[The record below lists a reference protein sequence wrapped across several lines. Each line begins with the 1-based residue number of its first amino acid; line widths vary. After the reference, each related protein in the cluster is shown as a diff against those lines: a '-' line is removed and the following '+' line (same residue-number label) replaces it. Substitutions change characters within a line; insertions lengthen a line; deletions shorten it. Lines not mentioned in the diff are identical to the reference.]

1 MMKVTILTENTVYK
15 RGLLGEHGL
24 SLLVDTGRQRYLFDT
39 GQSRVF
45 VHNAAKLGIDLKGLD
60 GVILSHGHYDHGGGL
75 EYWQELGNVPI
86 YVQEK
91 AFEKKY
97 NENSRTGKLYY
108 IGLEDKGGW
117 QKKADV
123 RKLSGGGT
131 QIADGVYL
139 LSEIPYTTHFE
150 PVPGCFWKFG
160 LQHPGDELLVDK
172 MEDEQLLVIEAEE
185 GLCVFAGCA
194 HAGIINCLRY
204 VQTIFPGKHIHCL
217 VAGMHLK
224 NSDAGRIEETIRALK
239 EIKIDIVVPVHC
251 TGICAIAKMRES
263 LGSVCILPEVGKEI
277 AIENKWREK

>member
-1 MMKVTILTENTVYK
+1 MKVTILTENTVYK

-24 SLLVDTGRQRYLFDT
+24 SLLIETGSQRYLFDT

-45 VHNAAKLGIDLKGLD
+45 LHNAAKLGIDLKGLD
-60 GVILSHGHYDHGGGL
+60 GIILSHGHYDHGGGM
-75 EYWQELGNVPI
+75 EYWHELGDVPI

-97 NENSRTGKLYY
+97 NENSRTSKLYY
-108 IGLEDKGGW
+108 IGLEDRGNW

-131 QIADGVYL
+131 QIAKGVFL
-139 LSEIPYTTHFE
+139 LSEIPYTTYFE
-150 PVPGCFWKFG
+150 PVPGCFWKSG
-160 LQHPGDELLVDK
+160 LQYPGDELLVDK
-172 MEDEQLLVIEAEE
+172 MEDEQLLVIEEEE

-204 VQTIFPGKHIHCL
+204 VQTIFPDKKIYCL

-224 NSDAGRIEETIRALK
+224 NCDAKRVEKTVRTLK
-239 EIKIDIVVPVHC
+239 ELEIDIVMPVHC
-251 TGICAIAKMRES
+251 TGMRAIAAMRQG
-263 LGSVCILPEVGKEI
+263 LGSACVLPEVGKKLEI
-277 AIENKWREK
+277 

>member
-24 SLLVDTGRQRYLFDT
+24 SLLIDTGRRRYLFDT

-45 VHNAAKLGIDLKGLD
+45 LHNALKLGIDLKGLD

-75 EYWQELGNVPI
+75 EYWQELGCVPI
-86 YVQEK
+86 YIQEK

-97 NENSRTGKLYY
+97 NENPRTKKLYY
-108 IGLEDKGGW
+108 IGLEDKGSW
-117 QKKADV
+117 QKKADI
-123 RKLSGGGT
+123 RRLSGGGT
-131 QIADGVYL
+131 QISEGVYL
-139 LSEIPYTTHFE
+139 LSEIPYTTDFE
-150 PVPGCFWKFG
+150 PVPGCFWKYG
-160 LQHPGDELLVDK
+160 LQHPGYELLVDK

-204 VQTIFPGKHIHCL
+204 VQTIFSGKNIHCL

-224 NSDAGRIEETIRALK
+224 NCDAKRVEKTIDTLK
-239 EIKIDIVVPVHC
+239 ELKIDIVMPVHC
-251 TGICAIAKMRES
+251 TGMRAIAAMREG
-263 LGSVCILPEVGKEI
+263 LGSVCVLPEVGKELEI
-277 AIENKWREK
+277 